1 MSSRR
6 RRGPR
11 RVQVTVPAA
20 HVEVLDALAAINGRS
35 PAEEVAA
42 IVLHELA
49 DARQDPLV
57 RQALRARGAGAGLHL
72 IRGAG
77 R

>member
-1 MSSRR
+1 M
-6 RRGPR
+6 
-11 RVQVTVPAA
+11 QVTVPAA

-35 PAEEVAA
+35 PAEELCA
-42 IVLHELA
+42 IVLGELGQ
-49 DARQDPLV
+49 ARRDPLV
-57 RQALRARGAGAGLHL
+57 GQAVRARGGGAGLHL

>member
-1 MSSRR
+1 MSGRR

-20 HVEVLDALAAINGRS
+20 HVEVLDALAALNGRS
-35 PAEEVAA
+35 PAEEAAA
-42 IVLHELA
+42 IVRLVLTE
-49 DARQDPLV
+49 ARQDPVV

-72 IRGAG
+72 IHGAG